1 MRIPRFY
8 TPKPVLAQ
16 IYSGSVDV
24 DNASHQAALQK
35 TITLDAAVARHMVQ
49 VLRLKVGS
57 PLIVFDGCGG
67 EYRAVIDQVAKHSV
81 DICLQEFVDNE
92 LESGLEICLAQGVS
106 RGERMDYTVQKA
118 VELGVTEI
126 VPLKTERT
134 VVNLK
139 GDHRDRRKNHWQKIV
154 NSACEQCGRNT
165 VPSVLPVDKFINWV
179 ADQGVESEHN
189 KSTDENTRLK
199 IMLHHEAEHGFSSLQ
214 DLSAGPNMHVTFLVG
229 PEGGLSEEECELAS
243 KAGFVSV
250 RLGPRVLRTE
260 TAALAAISVM
270 QSIWGDMG

>member
-16 IYSGSVDV
+16 IFSASVDSANG
-24 DNASHQAALQK
+24 DPQAALQK

-49 VLRLKVGS
+49 VLRLKAGS

-67 EYRAVIDQVAKHSV
+67 EYHAVIDEVAKHSV
-81 DICLQEFVDNE
+81 NIFLQEFIDHEV
-92 LESGLEICLAQGVS
+92 ESGLQICLAQGVS

-126 VPLKTERT
+126 VPLKAERT

-139 GDHRDRRKNHWQKIV
+139 GDHRERRQNHWQKIV

-165 VPSVLPVDKFINWV
+165 VPSVLPVEKFINWV
-179 ADQGVESEHN
+179 ADQGLESEHN
-189 KSTDENTRLK
+189 KTTEGKTGLK
-199 IMLHHEAEHGFSSLQ
+199 IMLHHEAEHGFSSLR
-214 DLSAGPNMHVTFLVG
+214 DRGAGQNTQVTLLVG
-229 PEGGLSEEECELAS
+229 PEGGLSEEECKLAS

-270 QSIWGDMG
+270 QSLWGDLA